1 MMFMMGMMA
10 VLLGITVIF
19 GKTSYEVSDY
29 YVESIVL
36 GRS

>member
-19 GKTSYEVSDY
+19 GKASYEVSEY
-29 YVESIVL
+29 YVASIVL
-36 GRS
+36 GQN